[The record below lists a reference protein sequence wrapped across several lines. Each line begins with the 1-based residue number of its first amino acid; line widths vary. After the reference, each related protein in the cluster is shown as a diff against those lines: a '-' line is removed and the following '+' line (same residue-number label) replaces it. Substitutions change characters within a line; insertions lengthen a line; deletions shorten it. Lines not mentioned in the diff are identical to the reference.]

1 MINIV
6 VAYAHGR
13 VIGKDG
19 TLPWKLPNDLRY
31 LQQLTTGHTV
41 VMGRKT
47 FDSIGHPL
55 PNRRNIVLTHDTALA
70 FPGVIMA
77 YSIDEVLSLAK
88 QEDVFILGGES
99 IYKRFLPFAH
109 RLYITEVESDVEGGD
124 TFFPAWEPDAYK
136 LVSQQQGTVDVRNPL
151 PHAFYVYERLT
162 CGYKLLSGP
171 CGKFAYLRFRKSL
184 PEHNASV
191 RAALCGYHY
200 AVLLNAL
207 RVGQAKAWFDE
218 AG

>member
-1 MINIV
+1 MIHIV
-6 VAYAHGR
+6 VAYARGR

-19 TLPWKLPNDLRY
+19 TLPWKLPADLNY
-31 LQQLTTGHTV
+31 LRQLTTGHTV
-41 VMGRKT
+41 VMGRAT
-47 FDSIGHPL
+47 FDSIGHAL
-55 PNRRNIVLTHDTALA
+55 PNRRNIVLSHDASLAIPGALVLHSV
-70 FPGVIMA
+70 G
-77 YSIDEVLSLAK
+77 EVLALAK
-88 QEDVFILGGES
+88 QEEVFILGGEGV
-99 IYKRFLPFAH
+99 YRQFLEFAS
-109 RLYITEVESDVEGGD
+109 RLYITEVESDVAGD

-136 LVSQQQGTVDVRNPL
+136 LVSQQQGTMDERNPL
-151 PHAFYVYERLT
+151 PHTFYCYERLT

-191 RAALCGYHY
+191 RAALCGFHY

-207 RVGQAKAWFDE
+207 RVGQAKVWFDE